1 MINKVIKVDGM
12 SCDHCKNT
20 IESALAKIN
29 GVRTAEVDLD
39 KNEVRVDYNDELVST
54 KDLHDAIEDQ
64 GYDVKRIKKL
74 EVILQLFYFNLPLV

>member
-64 GYDVKRIKKL
+64 GYDKNNKKL

>member
-29 GVRTAEVDLD
+29 GVRTA
-39 KNEVRVDYNDELVST
+39 
-54 KDLHDAIEDQ
+54 
-64 GYDVKRIKKL
+64 
-74 EVILQLFYFNLPLV
+74 

>member
-54 KDLHDAIEDQ
+54 KDLHDTIEDQ
-64 GYDVKRIKKL
+64 GYDVKNNKKL
-74 EVILQLFYFNLPLV
+74 EVTLQLFYFNLPLV

>member
-64 GYDVKRIKKL
+64 GYDVKNNKKL
-74 EVILQLFYFNLPLV
+74 EVISTFYFNYP

>member
-1 MINKVIKVDGM
+1 MINGVIKVDGM

-39 KNEVRVDYNDELVST
+39 KNEVRVDYNDELVSM
-54 KDLHDAIEDQ
+54 KELHDTIEDQ
-64 GYDVKRIKKL
+64 GYDVKK
-74 EVILQLFYFNLPLV
+74 

>member
-64 GYDVKRIKKL
+64 GYDVK
-74 EVILQLFYFNLPLV
+74 E

>member
-12 SCDHCKNT
+12 SCEHCKNT

-64 GYDVKRIKKL
+64 GYDVKEYKKL

>member
-12 SCDHCKNT
+12 SCDHCNNT

-64 GYDVKRIKKL
+64 GYDVK
-74 EVILQLFYFNLPLV
+74 E

>member
-12 SCDHCKNT
+12 SCEHCKNT

-64 GYDVKRIKKL
+64 GYDVKNNKKL
-74 EVILQLFYFNLPLV
+74 EVILQLFYFNYP

>member
-54 KDLHDAIEDQ
+54 KDFHDAIEDQ
-64 GYDVKRIKKL
+64 GYDVK
-74 EVILQLFYFNLPLV
+74 E

>member
-29 GVRTAEVDLD
+29 DVRTAELDLD

-54 KDLHDAIEDQ
+54 KDLHDTIEDQ
-64 GYDVKRIKKL
+64 GYDVK
-74 EVILQLFYFNLPLV
+74 E

>member
-64 GYDVKRIKKL
+64 GYDVKNNKKL
-74 EVILQLFYFNLPLV
+74 EVILQLFILIYP

>member
-39 KNEVRVDYNDELVST
+39 KNEVRVDYNDELVSI

-64 GYDVKRIKKL
+64 GYDLK
-74 EVILQLFYFNLPLV
+74 E